1 MSKANEKTNRM
12 RAVLSHKEADRV
24 PVGDFFWTGHMI
36 KCKEKYGANFDPYRK
51 YDLDYIVITPNMDP
65 HIQPFEI
72 LEEKDGNILLKTGF
86 GATIKRSGSAPMPHY
101 DSFSVKTPEEM
112 EQFTFDDP
120 GDSRRFYERGD
131 DQING
136 VGDALHRNI
145 AAWNARIDDYKE
157 DFAVFG
163 SICEPYEYLWRCIGT
178 ENAMYWMMEEPE
190 MYKTFVDRIGDFIAE
205 FLKAQIKAGNGRLSG
220 MYIWGDV
227 AYRNGMLFNPR
238 TWREVFKPHVKR
250 LIEICHE
257 NNLMVVYHGCG
268 NATPIYDDFVEIG
281 LDAYNPLE
289 VKSGL
294 DVVEIKKKYGGKLS
308 FVGNI
313 DVRVMEKGDPDEIK
327 REVLYKLQ
335 AGQNGG
341 WIFQSDHSVSS
352 DVEPESYALAI
363 KYLREYGNYPLD
375 MEKIHLELE
384 ILNSARSVKH

>member
-1 MSKANEKTNRM
+1 MGKANEKIQRL
-12 RAVLSHKEADRV
+12 RAALSHKEGDKV
-24 PVGDFFWTGHMI
+24 PIGDFFWTGHMI
-36 KCKEKYGANFDPYRK
+36 KAKKKFGPDFDPYRA
-51 YDLDYIVITPNMDP
+51 YDLDYIVVNPNMDP
-65 HIQPFEI
+65 QIKEFEI
-72 LEEKDGNILLKTGF
+72 IEQKGQDIILKTGF
-86 GATIKRSGSAPMPHY
+86 GATIKRSGTAPMPHY

-112 EQFTFDDP
+112 EKFKFDSPSDP
-120 GDSRRFYERGD
+120 RRFFSDGD

-136 VGDALHRNI
+136 VGDALNRNI
-145 AAWNARIDDYKE
+145 PSWDKRVNAYKD

-163 SICEPYEYLWRCIGT
+163 SVCEPYEYLWRVIGT

-190 MYKTFVDRIGDFIAE
+190 MFKAFVERIGDFIAE
-205 FLKAQIKAGNGRLSG
+205 LLKAQIKAGDSRLSG

-238 TWREVFKPHVKR
+238 TWREIFKPQVKR

-268 NATPIYDDFVEIG
+268 NATPIYDDFIEIG

-289 VKSGL
+289 VKAGL
-294 DVVEIKKKYGGKLS
+294 DVVELRKKYNEKLS
-308 FVGNI
+308 FAGNI
-313 DVRVMEKGDPDEIK
+313 DVRVLERGNPDEIK

-335 AGQNGG
+335 AAKGGG

-352 DVEPESYALAI
+352 EVEPESYALAV

-375 MEKIHLELE
+375 LDRINKELE
-384 ILNSARSVKH
+384 RLDVIIIEQ